1 MKEIWKDVIGYEG
14 LYQVSNLGRVKSL
27 DRFCIDGR
35 KRYGQIMKQVI
46 TNGGYFAVGL
56 RKGKGQ
62 KRYLVHRLV
71 AEAFIPNTDNKPCV
85 DHINTIRTDNRVCN
99 LRWCTYK
106 ENCNNSKTLKHLS
119 DSVKGEKNGMYGKLH
134 TEEYKE
140 HMRNIMSGEKHPM
153 WGRHLTEEHKERL
166 RLLKQKKVLMYDKE
180 MNFIREYN
188 SSGDVA
194 KELNV
199 NSSAIRK
206 CCCGVLF
213 TVKNYHFKYKE

>member
-35 KRYGQIMKQVI
+35 KRCGQIMKQVI
-46 TNGGYFAVGL
+46 RNGGYFSVGL

-62 KRYLVHRLV
+62 KAYLVHRLV

-119 DSVKGEKNGMYGKLH
+119 DSVKGEKNGMYG
-134 TEEYKE
+134 
-140 HMRNIMSGEKHPM
+140 
-153 WGRHLTEEHKERL
+153 RHLTEEQKEHL

-188 SSGDVA
+188 SSDDVA

-199 NSSAIRK
+199 TSSAIRK

>member
-35 KRYGQIMKQVI
+35 KRCGQIMKQVI

-106 ENCNNSKTLKHLS
+106 ENCNNIKTLKHLS
-119 DSVKGEKNGMYGKLH
+119 DSVKGEKNGMYG
-134 TEEYKE
+134 
-140 HMRNIMSGEKHPM
+140 
-153 WGRHLTEEHKERL
+153 RHLTEEQKEHL

-188 SSGDVA
+188 SSDDVA

-199 NSSAIRK
+199 TSGAIRK

>member
-1 MKEIWKDVIGYEG
+1 MKEIWKDITGYEG
-14 LYQVSNLGRVKSL
+14 LYQVSNLGNVKSV

-35 KRYGQIMKQVI
+35 KRRGQIMKQVI
-46 TNGGYFAVGL
+46 KKEGYLTVGL

-62 KRYLVHRLV
+62 KIYFVHRLV

-85 DHINTIRTDNRVCN
+85 DHINTNKTDNRVCN
-99 LRWCTYK
+99 LRWSTYK
-106 ENCNNSKTLKHLS
+106 ENCNNSQTLKHLS
-119 DSVKGEKNGMYGKLH
+119 ESVKGEKNGMYGKRH

-140 HMRNIMSGEKHPM
+140 HMRNIMSGKNNVLY
-153 WGRHLTEEHKERL
+153 GRHLTEEHKERL

-188 SSGDVA
+188 SSDDVA

-199 NSSAIRK
+199 TRSAINK
-206 CCCGVLF
+206 CCRGILL
-213 TVKNYHFKYKE
+213 TVKNHHFKYKE

>member
-1 MKEIWKDVIGYEG
+1 MSMKEIWKDVIGYEG

-106 ENCNNSKTLKHLS
+106 ENCNNSKKSFKSFTSIYFSPFRINISYRSRWLQSNK
-119 DSVKGEKNGMYGKLH
+119 
-134 TEEYKE
+134 KE
-140 HMRNIMSGEKHPM
+140 
-153 WGRHLTEEHKERL
+153 
-166 RLLKQKKVLMYDKE
+166 
-180 MNFIREYN
+180 
-188 SSGDVA
+188 SSC
-194 KELNV
+194 
-199 NSSAIRK
+199 S
-206 CCCGVLF
+206 
-213 TVKNYHFKYKE
+213 